1 MASRLCEQCGAQV
14 DEGSKFCE
22 SCGASITPE
31 TTTPVQQRQETPV
44 PVTPSPSPATMP
56 RKSPAIPLPF
66 IVGGIV
72 VILIIAAVII
82 LPGILAGQSYVST
95 DSQRISTPTVTVAVP
110 GSGSANDWY
119 IQGTELYQSEAY
131 QGALYAF

>member
-1 MASRLCEQCGAQV
+1 MAFRFCEQCGAQV
-14 DEGSKFCE
+14 EEGSKFCE
-22 SCGASITPE
+22 NCGASITPE

-44 PVTPSPSPATMP
+44 TVTPSPSPTTMP